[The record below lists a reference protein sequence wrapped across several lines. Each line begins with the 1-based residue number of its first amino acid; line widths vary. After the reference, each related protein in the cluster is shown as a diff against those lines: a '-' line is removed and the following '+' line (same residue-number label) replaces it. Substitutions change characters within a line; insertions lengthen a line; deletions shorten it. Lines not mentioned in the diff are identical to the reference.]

1 MEKSSLLI
9 SFVGI
14 LIFLALILFG
24 ISRLLAK
31 RTGIPGG
38 RIIYSDPGVWKKTLK
53 PLYDAGIGLTG
64 RPDYLIKKGDRIIP
78 AEVKSS
84 WAPRSPYDSHILQL
98 AAYCVLVESTYGR
111 RPPYGLL
118 RYKNRTFK
126 IKFTSDLE
134 ERVLEKIDIIRKQKN
149 KEDAPRSHNQ
159 LNRCARCGYRN
170 ICDQRL

>member
-1 MEKSSLLI
+1 MEINSLLI
-9 SFVGI
+9 SIAAI
-14 LIFLALILFG
+14 LIFLALVLFG
-24 ISRLLAK
+24 ISHLLAK
-31 RTGIPGG
+31 RTGIPDG
-38 RIIYSDPGVWKKTLK
+38 RIIYSDPGVWKKALK

-64 RPDYLIKKGDRIIP
+64 RPDYLIKKDDQIIP

-98 AAYCVLVESTYGR
+98 AAYCVLVESTYGQ

-126 IKFTSDLE
+126 IKFTSALE

-149 KEDAPRSHNQ
+149 KADTPRSHNHP
-159 LNRCARCGYRN
+159 NRCARCGYRN